1 MEPREAKE
9 QVVRDAKSNLILDAA
24 CKVFAEKG
32 YHETRLDDI
41 AATAGF
47 SKASLYNYYEDKE
60 SIFLNILVRMHE
72 KIIEALKSELR
83 EDRHIKEN
91 LTAMLRTIFKIYSD
105 NFSFS
110 LSMAE
115 LRNVAPIS
123 IDRFRKHHEGLTG
136 KFKQYSRQMND
147 LAISV
152 FTNARQRGEITTT
165 LDDKTLYQ
173 YISSLIRGV
182 FFEYKSEGKI
192 GDTEIHIK
200 NIMEFLTTGLGFT
213 LPAKT
218 E

>member
-72 KIIEALKSELR
+72 KIIEALKGELR
-83 EDRHIKEN
+83 KDRHIKDN
-91 LTAMLRTIFKIYSD
+91 LTAMLRTVFKIYSD

-115 LRNVAPIS
+115 LKNMAPIS
-123 IDRFRKHHEGLTG
+123 IDRFQKHHEVLTG
-136 KFKQYSRQMND
+136 KFKQCSRQMNE

-152 FTNARQRGEITTT
+152 FTNARQRGEITTP
-165 LDDKTLYQ
+165 LDDKTLSQ
-173 YISSLIRGV
+173 YISSLIRSV
-182 FFEYKSEGKI
+182 FFEYKIAGKI
-192 GDTEIHIK
+192 GDTEIHVK
-200 NIMEFLTTGLGFT
+200 NIMEFLTSGLGFS
-213 LPAKT
+213 LPEKSA
-218 E
+218 